1 MIPSSTRLME
11 IAMQAAHAAAPV
23 VMGGIKNPSPS
34 IQNVIS
40 MIW

>member
-11 IAMQAAHAAAPV
+11 IAMQAAHAATPV
-23 VMGGIKNPSPS
+23 VMAGYQKTSPS